1 MNDQVFRHH
10 QMLIRALK
18 RTRSPESSAVL
29 QATLALEIAE
39 AMETAASELVNA
51 LLMRIRATPGWLTLN
66 ANVSDLQSTLK
77 VLQAEISR

>member
-1 MNDQVFRHH
+1 
-10 QMLIRALK
+10 MLIRALK